1 MVDQVNADG
10 GKHDLAFLFSLQPDP
25 PAAVFVNHSSLP
37 TAALRPFSPLAD
49 ARLVASTL
57 AYVKEIE
64 TLSSRRL
71 EYGGPPKKPGGPL
84 SPPKLPTTP
93 PASAD
98 PSAEPEEP
106 PGFPAGTF
114 DKKTDFWAWAAA
126 LPRLLLAGRTS
137 FSRFLAGLAALM
149 LARILEQGAGV
160 PAFTESFCLCTGPA
174 DCAPLCFGRR
184 GVHLVAR
191 LAELT
196 DHLANLG
203 LGHSV
208 YLGEPLQGQVHHYAG
223 GPEALRP
230 YRDTDPSRILITGR
244 GAWDLDKHLEWEPE
258 LHLPFLEPAILRGI
272 PANDLPC
279 PAASLEKKST
289 TLQLMKLWSTKG
301 LLRVFGG
308 PASDRELVRT
318 FGSYKNE
325 EADRLIGD
333 RRGPNSLEGRV
344 LGPSRFLPPGQLL
357 VNISVPRFSHML
369 VGASTDRSDF
379 YHQIGV
385 STPRARTNR
394 VGPALCAADI
404 TAAGLQA
411 HLPHVPRAVLADPT
425 GHQYHGAFQAL
436 FQGDHGGV
444 EYATAGH
451 ESMLVAAGLLREDT
465 RLKGR
470 SSVPLGDYW
479 DGLIIDDY
487 FALSCEPVSSVG
499 GLGSSSFAASL
510 QRSRAGQAIA
520 RAKAAYDAEGV
531 KGSDHK
537 DVLGSLTTRAGGAH
551 IDSELA
557 TVAEGQVLV
566 GAPPEKRIALSYLSL
581 KSAALPQLSR
591 ELASGLAGCWTSVL
605 LYRRCLSSCLNS
617 FFTVA
622 LGGSPSAAA
631 SDLVALPRG
640 AAQEVALLSA
650 LAPIIASNVA
660 APVSSFAYCSDASL
674 AKGATCVTYVGEPAS
689 AALWANS
696 GKKGFYTS
704 LDGHRC
710 GQGLS
715 DPPASSGFGASPS
728 FARPLGMDFDF
739 VEAGGP
745 GALTTKLSSFGLR
758 VGPLFSSGVSRY
770 LCLSELPALDLLL
783 YLLPRGRLRSF
794 AAIAPEG
801 CLPEHRR
808 IQARML
814 LVFLAACRL
823 GIPAVFVC
831 APGTTPVPCKRVV
844 QANRVSEH
852 IAVPCAFGLSWSA
865 GLCCFSSGLDLSSM
879 PSCCSGCPQHT
890 PSPNQRARHLAS
902 ASSFVDFLAGAFS
915 SALCQP
921 SKGEDPPSPGL
932 ENVLVNDV
940 LGSHQW
946 FETQVWRWHGR
957 KHINVF
963 ESEAALRV
971 YRDLCLE
978 GGDLRFNVL
987 VDSSVTLGSHAKG
1000 RSSARLL
1007 GPSLR
1012 QVGATLVAGG
1022 LYPAWHYA
1030 PTRLNPADDP
1040 TRDQP
1045 CRSAAGLQLAGLC
1058 SPQLLV
1064 VFSGL
1069 TKPRANWLRL
1079 FLVLGDPRSSAKR
1092 RLEALLDLPSLPCCP
1107 AEADHS
1113 VLDFDATLGYPGEGP
1128 AWIWL
1133 CLFFLSLRLTDSALG
1148 PRDAGDRHRMRN
1160 RASSLQVGRPV
1171 QTRTRSNRVWLSA
1184 AFSQWLEEVAGFSL
1198 ETLLQAKP
1206 FDPEDLCSWLT
1217 TYGRDLYN
1225 SGRPY
1230 WHYAETVNAVTA
1242 ARPAFRRQ
1250 AQGAWDLAFAWLAE
1264 EPYGHHTAMP
1274 LSVLLSVLTT
1284 CLYWGWVREAGCF
1297 ALAWGALLR
1306 GGEICKALRKD
1317 LVFPADALGAQ
1328 TFVLLRISEP
1338 KTRSRAAR
1346 HQAAKLE
1353 PSDLVQV
1360 VQLAFEKLPRESPLW
1375 PMSQQSLRKRFTT
1388 VLACL
1393 GIDRAF
1399 GREKALDLGSFRPG
1413 GATFLLQCTEDS
1425 ELVRRRGRWV
1435 SHKVMEIYLQEVS
1448 ASTYVADLPPE
1459 ARHRVQGA
1467 AAAFQGT
1474 LTKVKTWAAAGIPAT
1489 TWPFL
1494 WKQL

>member
-1 MVDQVNADG
+1 
-10 GKHDLAFLFSLQPDP
+10 
-25 PAAVFVNHSSLP
+25 
-37 TAALRPFSPLAD
+37 
-49 ARLVASTL
+49 
-57 AYVKEIE
+57 
-64 TLSSRRL
+64 
-71 EYGGPPKKPGGPL
+71 
-84 SPPKLPTTP
+84 
-93 PASAD
+93 
-98 PSAEPEEP
+98 
-106 PGFPAGTF
+106 
-114 DKKTDFWAWAAA
+114 
-126 LPRLLLAGRTS
+126 
-137 FSRFLAGLAALM
+137 M

-160 PAFTESFCLCTGPA
+160 PALTESFYRVLHIVVMGLNYLHANFRHVPSHVLQRCTGPA
-174 DCAPLCFGRR
+174 DCALLCFGRR
-184 GVHLVAR
+184 GVRLVAR

-208 YLGEPLQGQVHHYAG
+208 YLGEPLPGQVHHYAG

-394 VGPALCAADI
+394 VGPALCAVDI
-404 TAAGLQA
+404 IAAGLQA

-425 GHQYHGAFQAL
+425 GHRYHGAFQAL

-470 SSVPLGDYW
+470 SPVPLGDYW

-487 FALSCEPVSSVG
+487 FALSCEPVSSVD
-499 GLGSSSFAASL
+499 GLGSPSFAASL

-622 LGGSPSAAA
+622 LGGSPSAAV

-650 LAPIIASNVA
+650 LAPVIASNVA
-660 APVSSFAYCSDASL
+660 APVSPFAYCSDASL

-689 AALWANS
+689 AAQNS

-710 GQGLS
+710 GQGFS

-758 VGPLFSSGVSRY
+758 VGLLFSSGVSRY

-879 PSCCSGCPQHT
+879 PSCCPGCPQHI
-890 PSPNQRARHLAS
+890 PSPNQGARHLAS

-921 SKGEDPPSPGL
+921 SKGEDPPRPGL

-940 LGSHQW
+940 LGSRQW

-978 GGDLRFNVL
+978 GGNLRFNVL
-987 VDSSVTLGSHAKG
+987 VDMPRDDPRQGSWGPPFGKLVRLWLPGGSTRPSLTCQALRVALLKSTTAFLTSTLPSATLAKG
-1000 RSSARLL
+1000 PLGFGCDRL
-1007 GPSLR
+1007 
-1012 QVGATLVAGG
+1012 
-1022 LYPAWHYA
+1022 
-1030 PTRLNPADDP
+1030 
-1040 TRDQP
+1040 
-1045 CRSAAGLQLAGLC
+1045 
-1058 SPQLLV
+1058 
-1064 VFSGL
+1064 
-1069 TKPRANWLRL
+1069 
-1079 FLVLGDPRSSAKR
+1079 
-1092 RLEALLDLPSLPCCP
+1092 
-1107 AEADHS
+1107 
-1113 VLDFDATLGYPGEGP
+1113 
-1128 AWIWL
+1128 
-1133 CLFFLSLRLTDSALG
+1133 
-1148 PRDAGDRHRMRN
+1148 RMRN
-1160 RASSLQVGRPV
+1160 RASSLQ
-1171 QTRTRSNRVWLSA
+1171 
-1184 AFSQWLEEVAGFSL
+1184 VAGFSL

-1225 SGRPY
+1225 SG
-1230 WHYAETVNAVTA
+1230 
-1242 ARPAFRRQ
+1242 
-1250 AQGAWDLAFAWLAE
+1250 QGL
-1264 EPYGHHTAMP
+1264 
-1274 LSVLLSVLTT
+1274 
-1284 CLYWGWVREAGCF
+1284 
-1297 ALAWGALLR
+1297 
-1306 GGEICKALRKD
+1306 
-1317 LVFPADALGAQ
+1317 Q
-1328 TFVLLRISEP
+1328 
-1338 KTRSRAAR
+1338 
-1346 HQAAKLE
+1346 LE

-1459 ARHRVQGA
+1459 ARLRVQGA

-1474 LTKVKTWAAAGIPAT
+1474 LTKVRTWAAAGIPAT

-1494 WKQL
+1494 WEQL